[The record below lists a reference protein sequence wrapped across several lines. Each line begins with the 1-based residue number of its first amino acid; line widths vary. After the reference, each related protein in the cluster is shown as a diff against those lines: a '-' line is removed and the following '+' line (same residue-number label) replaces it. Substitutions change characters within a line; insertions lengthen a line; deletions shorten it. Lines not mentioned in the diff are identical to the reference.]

1 MCGLIF
7 NHETSGSASNN
18 YVSEFETSESV
29 IGASRIGKICIPHA
43 HNDNNNN
50 YYYYNNIIVTICKDL
65 LYSLFIYTAAFNHHY
80 ESKSN
85 LASALIQNSQR

>member
-1 MCGLIF
+1 MTCTDTSIIHVMKVSVYYSNINVCGLIF

-43 HNDNNNN
+43 YYCDNM
-50 YYYYNNIIVTICKDL
+50 
-65 LYSLFIYTAAFNHHY
+65 
-80 ESKSN
+80 
-85 LASALIQNSQR
+85 QRSSV